1 MKQNIIPVVIG
12 ADLNCYNVVRAFHE
26 AYGVKS
32 YCFGRYPMAPTMHSS
47 IMHFTAIPELEEDDV
62 LLKVLQDFESEHP
75 EGELY
80 LVGCTDQYADMLIRL
95 HDRLPRYHC
104 PLPPKEIYQEIQ
116 KKAAFYEI
124 CDKYDIPYP
133 VTVVKDGPVEEAEVR
148 ESALGFAYPII
159 IKPSFSAEYFLHEFE
174 GMKKVYVSHSPSES
188 VEIMKEIYCHGYG
201 DKMIL
206 QKMVEG
212 GDSNMRVLTCFS
224 DNKGKVRA
232 MCLGHTMVEEHTPT
246 GLGNHAAIVTEDV
259 TKFPVAEKIRKMLED
274 IGYTGFSNF
283 DIKEDGN
290 SGDFRV
296 FEINLRQGRSN
307 YYVTGAGM
315 NIAKLIVEKY
325 EDEGSDLTVCTKE
338 TYWHLIPSKVAFTYT
353 EDKALVEKAKK
364 LEKAGR
370 STSSLEYK
378 YDMYRNPL
386 RWFFVKE
393 QLRRHYAKY
402 KKYYPV
408 QREAK

>member
-1 MKQNIIPVVIG
+1 MKNRIIPVILG
-12 ADLNCYNVVRAFHE
+12 ADLNCYNVARAFHE

-32 YCFGRYPMAPTMHSS
+32 WCFGRYPMATTMHSS
-47 IMHFTAIPELEEDDV
+47 ILHFTAEPDLENDETMLRV
-62 LLKVLQDFESEHP
+62 LREFEQAHP

-95 HDRLPRYHC
+95 HDQLPRYHA
-104 PLPPKEIYQEIQ
+104 PLPPREIYQEIQ

-133 VTVVKDGPVEEAEVR
+133 VTVVKDGPVSEEEVT
-148 ESALGFAYPII
+148 EEKLGFRYPII
-159 IKPSFSAEYFLHEFE
+159 VKPSFSAEYFRHEFE
-174 GMKKVYVSHSPSES
+174 GMKKVYVSHSPLETVS
-188 VEIMKEIYCHGYG
+188 IMKEIYAHGYT
-201 DKMIL
+201 DRMIL

-224 DNKGKVRA
+224 DSRGRVRA

-259 TKFPVAEKIRKMLED
+259 TKFPVAEKIRRMLED

-283 DIKEDGN
+283 DIKQDGD
-290 SGDFRV
+290 SDDFRV

-307 YYVTGAGM
+307 YYVTGAGL

-325 EDEGSDLTVCTKE
+325 EDPGEDLTVCTKE
-338 TYWHLIPSKVAFTYT
+338 TYWHLVPSKVAFTYT
-353 EDKALVEKAKK
+353 EDRKLAARARK
-364 LEKAGR
+364 LEKEGN
-370 STSSLEYK
+370 STSSLEYR
-378 YDMYRNPL
+378 YDMYRSPL

-393 QLRRHYAKY
+393 QLRRQYGKFR
-402 KKYYPV
+402 KYYPV
-408 QREAK
+408 QPK

>member
-1 MKQNIIPVVIG
+1 MSSEIIPVILG
-12 ADLNCYNVVRAFHE
+12 ADLNCYNVARAFHE

-32 YCFGRYPMAPTMHSS
+32 YCFGRYPMATTMHSS
-47 IMHFTAIPELEEDDV
+47 ILHFTTEPDLENDETM
-62 LLKVLQDFESEHP
+62 LKVLKKFEQEHP

-95 HDRLPRYHC
+95 HKELPRFHS
-104 PLPPKEIYQEIQ
+104 PMPPREIYQEIQ

-133 VTVVKDGPVEEAEVR
+133 VTVVKDGPVKEEEVT
-148 ESALGFAYPII
+148 EEALGFAYPII
-159 IKPSFSAEYFLHEFE
+159 VKPSFSAEYFRHEFE
-174 GMKKVYVSHSPSES
+174 GMKKVYFAHSPMETVS
-188 VEIMKEIYCHGYG
+188 IMKEIYAHGYT

-224 DNKGKVRA
+224 DAKGKVRA

-259 TKFPVAEKIRKMLED
+259 TKFPIAEKIRKMLED

-283 DIKEDGN
+283 DIKQDGDSEDY
-290 SGDFRV
+290 RV

-307 YYVTGAGM
+307 YYVTGAGL

-325 EDEGSDLTVCTKE
+325 EDAEEDLTVCRNE

-353 EDKALVEKAKK
+353 EDKALVEKAKR
-364 LEKAGR
+364 LEKEGR
-370 STSSLEYK
+370 CSSSLEYK
-378 YDMYRNPL
+378 YDMYKNPM

-393 QLRRHYAKY
+393 QLRRQFGKY

-408 QREAK
+408 QPK

>member
-1 MKQNIIPVVIG
+1 MMKKGIIPVILG
-12 ADLNCYNVVRAFHE
+12 ADLNCYNVARAFHE

-32 YCFGRYPMAPTMHSS
+32 YCFGRYPMATTMHSS
-47 IMHFTAIPELEEDDV
+47 ILHFKAVPELENDEV
-62 LLKVLQDFESEHP
+62 LLKVLRDFEEKHP
-75 EGELY
+75 EGDLY

-95 HDRLPRYHC
+95 HEKLPRYHS
-104 PLPPKEIYQEIQ
+104 PMPPREIYQEIQ

-133 VTVVKDGPVEEAEVR
+133 VTVVKEGPVAEAEVT
-148 ESALGFAYPII
+148 EDALGFRYPII
-159 IKPSFSAEYFLHEFE
+159 VKPSFSAEYFRHEFE
-174 GMKKVYVSHSPSES
+174 GMKKVYVSHSPLET
-188 VEIMKEIYCHGYG
+188 VAIMKEIYAHGYT

-206 QKMVEG
+206 QKMVQG

-224 DNKGKVRA
+224 DHNGKVRA

-283 DIKEDGN
+283 DIKRDGT
-290 SGDFRV
+290 SDDYRV

-307 YYVTGAGM
+307 YYMTGAGL
-315 NIAKLIVEKY
+315 NIARLIVEKY
-325 EDEGSDLTVCTKE
+325 EDGGQDLTVCTKE

-353 EDKALVEKAKK
+353 EDKDLVEKAKR
-364 LEKAGR
+364 LEKTGR
-370 STSSLEYK
+370 SSSSLEYP
-378 YDMYRNPL
+378 YDMYRSPL

-393 QLRRHYAKY
+393 QLRRQYGKFR
-402 KKYYPV
+402 KYYPV
-408 QREAK
+408 QPKK